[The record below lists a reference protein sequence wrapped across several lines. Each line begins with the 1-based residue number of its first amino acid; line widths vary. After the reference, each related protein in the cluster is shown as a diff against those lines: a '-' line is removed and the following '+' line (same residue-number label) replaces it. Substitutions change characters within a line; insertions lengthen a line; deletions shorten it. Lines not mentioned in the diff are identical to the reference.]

1 MSLPRSASH
10 DAPMPGAL
18 DSPQNGSL
26 SAYVHHNLMPDSIR
40 AGAPVKDLPSHITF
54 TNDIYPSPAAKT
66 QLLQTDPSKIS
77 FTTPAEDA
85 KSGKQPD
92 YYLNTEGTLVKN
104 PKATPSPD
112 GSVKI
117 EVEGNNSA
125 KQVKQYADKL
135 QKQAISDLVS
145 SFKAANP
152 GTKVPEMWQSILDA
166 QPDTNYPNTG
176 DSQNNNTVT
185 PAEEQAYDAQP
196 SPSQPTPPTDNT
208 PTPAPQ
214 PQPQP
219 SDSGAGGGG
228 SSSGGGGG
236 GSRGGGSDAGSGGG
250 GSSSGGGSSG
260 GGSDSGAGGGSSGS
274 SAPPSGGTSYDG
286 ASTSVDQKTLLENVK
301 IVADVAKQLGVDPA
315 TAVADMLVES
325 GGNNKAAGD
334 GGHSI
339 GLFQLNDAGG
349 EGTGMTVAERQD
361 PRHNAE
367 IALSHFAKASAG
379 GDPGQVAYNAERPKD
394 EAAYVAKVDATLPQ
408 ARDLL
413 KQAGV
418 A

>member
-1 MSLPRSASH
+1 
-10 DAPMPGAL
+10 
-18 DSPQNGSL
+18 
-26 SAYVHHNLMPDSIR
+26 MPDSIR
-40 AGAPVKDLPSHITF
+40 ASAPAKELPSHITF
-54 TNDIYPSPAAKT
+54 TNDIYPTPAAKT
-66 QLLQTDPSKIS
+66 QLLATDPSKIS
-77 FTTPAEDA
+77 FSTPAEDA

-92 YYLNTEGTLVKN
+92 YYLNTEGKMVKN
-104 PKATPSPD
+104 PKATPSSD

-145 SFKAANP
+145 AFKAANP
-152 GTKVPEMWQSILDA
+152 GTKVPEMWQSILDS
-166 QPDTNYPNTG
+166 QPDTNYPNKG

-185 PAEEQAYDAQP
+185 PAEEQAYEAQP
-196 SPSQPTPPTDNT
+196 SPSQPVPPTDNPPPT
-208 PTPAPQ
+208 PTPQ
-214 PQPQP
+214 PQP
-219 SDSGAGGGG
+219 
-228 SSSGGGGG
+228 
-236 GSRGGGSDAGSGGG
+236 SDAGSGGG
-250 GSSSGGGSSG
+250 GSSSGGSSG
-260 GGSDSGAGGGSSGS
+260 GGSDSGSGGGGSSGG
-274 SAPPSGGTSYDG
+274 SGGGSSGGGGGDSGAGGGSGGGSSGGGSSGAVGDTSGAATGGGSSYDG
-286 ASTSVDQKTLLENVK
+286 ASTAVSHQTLLDNVK

-349 EGTGMTVAERQD
+349 EGTGMTVASRED

-367 IALSHFAKASAG
+367 IALSHFAKAGS
-379 GDPGQVAYNAERPKD
+379 GDPGQVAFNAERPQD
-394 EAAYVAKVDATLPQ
+394 QAAYVAKVDGALPQ
-408 ARDLL
+408 AKDLL